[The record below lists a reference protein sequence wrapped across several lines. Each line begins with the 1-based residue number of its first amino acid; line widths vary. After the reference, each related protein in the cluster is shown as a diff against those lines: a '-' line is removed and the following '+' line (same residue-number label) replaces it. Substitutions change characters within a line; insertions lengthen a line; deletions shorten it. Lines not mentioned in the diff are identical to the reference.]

1 MKTKPGLS
9 FFIESPDIIIKFN
22 DIIEARKVMKK
33 VLLRYLAL
41 GLLLLVGLEGI
52 EAMTSSWPRNA
63 VKDVRPDLLNDDR
76 AVFSLPTDLA
86 AYGGEIY
93 VVDARDNVIRVYS
106 GDGDY
111 LREIG
116 KPGQGPGEFD
126 FPHTVD
132 FYNEKIYVA
141 DSSNKRI
148 QILSLGGRYLS
159 GFRLRESPEQLIV
172 FDEDTIVVSHWP
184 DASRG
189 KENLIRCYDRR
200 GKLLWEALD
209 IVLTSDMVLDT
220 IINQMTVLKT
230 RDGGFSVVKKNND
243 RCLYHYSR
251 TGTLLGKTEVD
262 LRFAP
267 KKVVLPLSGGPRTM
281 SCFFWTAA
289 FVEGRFFLVVPENME
304 GGDVGPGREVL
315 AVGKDGRVLEVLVFP
330 VSLKKFLPEGGRF
343 YAVDTDNVLRVFEA
357 GRK

>member
-1 MKTKPGLS
+1 VGSPG
-9 FFIESPDIIIKFN
+9 IIFNTN
-22 DIIEARKVMKK
+22 DIIEERKTMKK
-33 VLLRYLAL
+33 GLMRMLGL
-41 GLLLLVGLEGI
+41 GLLLGVGFEGI
-52 EAMTSSWPRNA
+52 AAMKSSWPRTV

-86 AYGGEIY
+86 AHGGKIY
-93 VVDARDNVIRVYS
+93 VVDARDGVIRVYS

-116 KPGQGPGEFD
+116 KPGQGPGEFN
-126 FPHTVD
+126 FPYTVD
-132 FYNEKIYVA
+132 FYDEKIYVA

-148 QILSLGGRYLS
+148 QILSLDGRYLS
-159 GFRLRESPEQLIV
+159 GFRLMESPEQLIV
-172 FDEDTIVVSHWP
+172 LDEDTIVVSHWP
-184 DASRG
+184 DDSKR
-189 KENLIRCYDRR
+189 KENIIRCYDRR

-220 IINQMTVLKT
+220 LINQMTMLKT
-230 RDGGFSVVKKNND
+230 QDGGFSVVKKNDD
-243 RCLYHYSR
+243 RCLYHYGR

-262 LRFAP
+262 FRFAP

-289 FVEGRFFLVVPENME
+289 FGEGRFFLVVPDNME
-304 GGDVGPGREVL
+304 DGDIGPGREVL
-315 AVGKDGRVLEVLVFP
+315 AVGKDGRVLEALVFP
-330 VSLKKFLPEGGRF
+330 VSVKKLLPEEGRF